1 MAERG
6 GVRGVR
12 GVRGAG
18 DPGTIWEAQVVMLHT
33 VPETVAERRRIDGL
47 RGAMGS
53 KICFGLGGGKMEG
66 PDVEL
71 ARLCVELGNG
81 WGMSEKGEGH
91 LAAHDRQEQLG
102 PKMEEQEGKNKTHGV
117 WSDCDWVGRVSRLDD
132 RDAKEKMRSSSCSC
146 ERVRLAGESTAS
158 EPPGIRGLENK
169 RERWPS
175 FVQ

>member
-1 MAERG
+1 MGGPGGDAAHRPGDGGRAPTDRWPARG
-6 GVRGVR
+6 NGFQDMFGR
-12 GVRGAG
+12 
-18 DPGTIWEAQVVMLHT
+18 WQ
-33 VPETVAERRRIDGL
+33 DG
-47 RGAMGS
+47 
-53 KICFGLGGGKMEG
+53 G

-146 ERVRLAGESTAS
+146 ERVRLAGESTSTAS

>member
-53 KICFGLGGGKMEG
+53 KICFGLGGGKME
-66 PDVEL
+66 DL
-71 ARLCVELGNG
+71 MLSL
-81 WGMSEKGEGH
+81 
-91 LAAHDRQEQLG
+91 
-102 PKMEEQEGKNKTHGV
+102 
-117 WSDCDWVGRVSRLDD
+117 LD
-132 RDAKEKMRSSSCSC
+132 
-146 ERVRLAGESTAS
+146 
-158 EPPGIRGLENK
+158 
-169 RERWPS
+169 
-175 FVQ
+175 FVLSWEMDGG